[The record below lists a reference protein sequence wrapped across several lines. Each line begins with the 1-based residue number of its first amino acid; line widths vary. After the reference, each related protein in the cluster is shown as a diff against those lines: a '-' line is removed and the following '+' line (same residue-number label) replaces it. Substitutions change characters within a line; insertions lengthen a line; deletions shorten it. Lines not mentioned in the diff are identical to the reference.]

1 MSMTPS
7 ATVLGLAV
15 LLSLIIA
22 FSQGIDYIARPL
34 ETAISL
40 SIVEQKMALD
50 FWGYIFLTFAGIAIV
65 GNVFSLWPAAILG
78 HGVLSF
84 NYLAISIGV
93 VWSLAKDWQGYGW
106 NTGVIYLCL
115 AAFHSLV
122 ADGCYDEWAREW
134 RKSPPP
140 IDTLNGEE
148 RNGQS
153 DI

>member
-1 MSMTPS
+1 MSWSPS
-7 ATVLGLAV
+7 TTVLGFAI
-15 LLSLIIA
+15 LLSLVIA

-34 ETAISL
+34 ETTISL

-50 FWGYIFLTFAGIAIV
+50 FWGYIFLTFAGIALV
-65 GNVFSLWPAAILG
+65 GNVFSFWPAAILG

-84 NYLAISIGV
+84 NYLAIIIGV
-93 VWSLAKDWQGYGW
+93 AWSLAEDWKGYGW